1 MLTSLSKSSILK
13 RNILVGDRLPNF
25 TLPIVHLQPND
36 SLLEVKLPIDSLFTG
51 KKSLLIGHPGAYT
64 KFSTDSM
71 IPDYLN
77 STSSFQSLGI
87 NQLVFLSCNDSYVI
101 SAYVKKYR
109 FLAPMICDFNS
120 ELSAYLRVSLPADK
134 YFSRISRR
142 FVSYIDEEG
151 TVLGVTGEDNVQY
164 TELTKPLAVTNL
176 LKKIL

>member
-13 RNILVGDRLPNF
+13 RYILVGDRLPSF
-25 TLPIVHLQPND
+25 SLPIVHRQSD
-36 SLLEVKLPIDSLFTG
+36 ESLLEVKVPIDSLFPG
-51 KKSLLIGHPGAYT
+51 KRSLLIGHPGAYT

-71 IPDYLN
+71 IPEYLN
-77 STSSFQSLGI
+77 SMSSFESLGI

-109 FLAPMICDFNS
+109 FSAPMICDFNS
-120 ELSAYLRVSLPADK
+120 ELSSYLRVSLPANK

-142 FVSYIDEEG
+142 FVSYIDEDA
-151 TVLGVTGEDNVQY
+151 TVLGVAGEDNVQY
-164 TELTKPLAVTNL
+164 TELTKPLAITNL

>member
-13 RNILVGDRLPNF
+13 RHILVGDKLPNF

-51 KKSLLIGHPGAYT
+51 KRSLLIGHPGAYT

-77 STSSFQSLGI
+77 SMNSFSSLGI

-101 SAYVKKYR
+101 SAYIKKYR
-109 FLAPMICDFNS
+109 FSAPMICDFNS
-120 ELSAYLRVSLPADK
+120 ELSTYLRVCLPADK

-164 TELTKPLAVTNL
+164 TEFTKPLAVTNL

>member
-1 MLTSLSKSSILK
+1 
-13 RNILVGDRLPNF
+13 
-25 TLPIVHLQPND
+25 VHLQPND